1 MTRLTAALV
10 AGALVVAALLLLL
23 LPAGARAQGNADISG
38 GQCPPGWRCGSTVT
52 PKSATPN
59 ALTQGCAPGVPY
71 MGGCVLSGGQAH
83 FGPPSHAEPDHSWHL
98 LIRRSGLTK
107 QDCEDW
113 RDDFKGNAD
122 ASAEC
127 FQ

>member
-1 MTRLTAALV
+1 MTRLTAVLV
-10 AGALVVAALLLLL
+10 AAALL
-23 LPAGARAQGNADISG
+23 LPAGARAQGFDCSEAMI
-38 GQCPPGWRCGSTVT
+38 RCSDGRCTRCDGSPVVTWSSSTTTV
-52 PKSATPN
+52 PQIA
-59 ALTQGCAPGVPY
+59 
-71 MGGCVLSGGQAH
+71 
-83 FGPPSHAEPDHSWHL
+83 GPIAAQPDRSWHL